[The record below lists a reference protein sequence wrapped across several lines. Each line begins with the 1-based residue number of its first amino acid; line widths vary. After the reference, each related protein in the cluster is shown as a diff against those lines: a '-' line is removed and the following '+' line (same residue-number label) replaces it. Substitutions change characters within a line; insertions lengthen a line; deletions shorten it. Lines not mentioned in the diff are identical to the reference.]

1 MVLSW
6 SRRRRDASGHRRK
19 PAATTTDGPPSE
31 LTEGTDARDQLV
43 DWMVQPD
50 NPFFARAL
58 VNRVWGAYFGRG
70 LVEPVD
76 DMRASNP
83 PVNAALLDALAKYF
97 VQLKYDQKALIR
109 TILESRLYQLSSE
122 ANATN
127 AADTRNF
134 SRSYRRR
141 LRAEVLLDAV
151 GDVTGVP
158 TSFSATWNGA
168 RALETWNFKM
178 ARNFWMPLVGRIPA
192 VIRLANAIPRARWCR
207 LCT

>member
-1 MVLSW
+1 M
-6 SRRRRDASGHRRK
+6 A
-19 PAATTTDGPPSE
+19 
-31 LTEGTDARDQLV
+31 
-43 DWMVQPD
+43 QPD

-83 PVNAALLDALAKYF
+83 PVNAALLDALAKHF

-158 TSFSATWNGA
+158 TSFRKSGA
-168 RALETWNFKM
+168 LALLLYLAPLRRVTQVSESH
-178 ARNFWMPLVGRIPA
+178 ARSTFVLHNSP
-192 VIRLANAIPRARWCR
+192 
-207 LCT
+207 